1 MCFYHVDKWQ
11 QSARPHVWL
20 KTHYIPT
27 SNIGASLP
35 ASQPKGCFLTSGPYQ
50 LDGNDITILVPFL
63 PFSYFEGGW
72 ESFHKHTGH
81 LNSIF
86 LWLLSMSSVL
96 FPMCRCPLTVDLS
109 KTLTYNRMSSSVC
122 RLVSFL
128 SLYWV
133 FWVLLWFLPQDQPS
147 LPAWVTFLSF
157 ISHHLFC
164 MCSFLLHLGELLE
177 LI

>member
-1 MCFYHVDKWQ
+1 M
-11 QSARPHVWL
+11 WL
-20 KTHYIPT
+20 KTHCIPT
-27 SNIGASLP
+27 SNLGASLP
-35 ASQPKGCFLTSGPYQ
+35 ASQPKGCFLTSSPYQ

-96 FPMCRCPLTVDLS
+96 FPVCCCPLTVDLS

-133 FWVLLWFLPQDQPS
+133 FLGFTLVSPSGPAITPCLSHFSVIHISSPFLH
-147 LPAWVTFLSF
+147 VFFLSA
-157 ISHHLFC
+157 LRGAPQTYLDGC
-164 MCSFLLHLGELLE
+164 L
-177 LI
+177 

>member
-1 MCFYHVDKWQ
+1 M
-11 QSARPHVWL
+11 WL

-122 RLVSFL
+122 RLVSSQSVL
-128 SLYWV
+128 SLLGFTLVSPSGPAITPLLSHFSVINISSPFLHV
-133 FWVLLWFLPQDQPS
+133 FFPS
-147 LPAWVTFLSF
+147 ALRGAPRTYLDGC
-157 ISHHLFC
+157 L
-164 MCSFLLHLGELLE
+164 
-177 LI
+177 